1 MERTEINHL
10 CDIMARLI
18 PFPVY
23 VMELDTGHILYAYE
37 SHSGEFIGG
46 YPASDAVDKG
56 WRFLHEIISPEMRS
70 FIDDAINVIRD
81 FSIQKTLIQTKNI
94 LPYRSTA
101 IF

>member
-23 VMELDTGHILYAYE
+23 VMELDTGHILYASE

-56 WRFLHEIISPEMRS
+56 
-70 FIDDAINVIRD
+70 
-81 FSIQKTLIQTKNI
+81 
-94 LPYRSTA
+94 
-101 IF
+101 